1 MLREPERRDR
11 FSVKHLSTFFF
22 PLWQS
27 SETETR
33 SQGSSRGSPFQLT
46 SSVLGRYIEDMK
58 KQAGKERP
66 ERSNEEKKLN
76 ECQHSKQKC
85 LYKLRYYWFLFA
97 LDKICVTHFD
107 SLCIQLSE
115 PFSSRTYT
123 INPPQKATRQPNPR
137 SAFPIFCFFFAKKE
151 REKRWNR
158 TMIYILLQPVD
169 TFALFFEPAPFYYP
183 SYHHRHC
190 PLAVDCRSSKR
201 SFSSKTKTQN
211 HTARRS
217 RKHIRVKAK
226 TRKRTQKR
234 QRK

>member
-1 MLREPERRDR
+1 MNVSIPNKSVSINCAITGSFLPSTR
-11 FSVKHLSTFFF
+11 FASHTSTHSASSFLSPSQVAHTLSIRHKKPPGNPIQEALF
-22 PLWQS
+22 QS
-27 SETETR
+27 
-33 SQGSSRGSPFQLT
+33 F
-46 SSVLGRYIEDMK
+46 V
-58 KQAGKERP
+58 
-66 ERSNEEKKLN
+66 
-76 ECQHSKQKC
+76 
-85 LYKLRYYWFLFA
+85 
-97 LDKICVTHFD
+97 
-107 SLCIQLSE
+107 
-115 PFSSRTYT
+115 
-123 INPPQKATRQPNPR
+123 
-137 SAFPIFCFFFAKKE
+137 FFAKKE